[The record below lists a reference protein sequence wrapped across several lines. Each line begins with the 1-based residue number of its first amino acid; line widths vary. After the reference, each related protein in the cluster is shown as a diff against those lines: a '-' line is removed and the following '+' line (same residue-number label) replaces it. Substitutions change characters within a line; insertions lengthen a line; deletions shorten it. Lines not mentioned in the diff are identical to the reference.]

1 MRIANQRGQK
11 AAESSVERH
20 SRRAITHTI
29 QFRQSSLRPKAF
41 VMPTAVSARRAR
53 LLLNSQMRE
62 IILIGI
68 VMTVMLAGIVAW
80 AAPRHPAV
88 VTSQFDTFPL
98 EENAKNLP
106 TQEWLNAH
114 MWPNNTT

>member
-1 MRIANQRGQK
+1 
-11 AAESSVERH
+11 
-20 SRRAITHTI
+20 
-29 QFRQSSLRPKAF
+29 
-41 VMPTAVSARRAR
+41 
-53 LLLNSQMRE
+53 MRE

-68 VMTVMLAGIVAW
+68 AMTVMLTGIVAW

-88 VTSQFDTFPL
+88 VTSQFDPFPL

>member
-1 MRIANQRGQK
+1 
-11 AAESSVERH
+11 
-20 SRRAITHTI
+20 
-29 QFRQSSLRPKAF
+29 
-41 VMPTAVSARRAR
+41 
-53 LLLNSQMRE
+53 MRE
-62 IILIGI
+62 IVLIGI
-68 VMTVMLAGIVAW
+68 VGIVMTAMLAGIVAW

-88 VTSQFDTFPL
+88 VTSRFDPFPL

>member
-1 MRIANQRGQK
+1 
-11 AAESSVERH
+11 
-20 SRRAITHTI
+20 
-29 QFRQSSLRPKAF
+29 
-41 VMPTAVSARRAR
+41 
-53 LLLNSQMRE
+53 MRE

-68 VMTVMLAGIVAW
+68 AMTVMLAGAG

-88 VTSQFDTFPL
+88 ATSQFNPFPL